1 MCAERKARKRGAAR
15 ARVRAARR
23 AHVYARRGAARARVR
38 AQRAQRALQLALALT
53 LRGREAA
60 EQRLGPC
67 PLS

>member
-15 ARVRAARR
+15 ARVR
-23 AHVYARRGAARARVR
+23 AARARVR